1 MNNNTTDI
9 KFFTNEENSTLLSRF
24 KNTLKDSQYFDI
36 LVGYFRLSGFHQL
49 YDSFEKI
56 EKTRILVGLNVDKA
70 TYDIIMQN
78 QENGLIDFES
88 DKPIFVQIAE
98 WLEDAILSN
107 AFEEES
113 QIPSITEISVMCK
126 INPATALKGI
136 NMLVDKEIVY
146 KKRGL
151 GMFVKEGAVKKLMKE
166 RKNMFYESYIEALL
180 DEAKK
185 LNLNKED
192 IIEMIER
199 GYSK

>member
-1 MNNNTTDI
+1 MN
-9 KFFTNEENSTLLSRF
+9 
-24 KNTLKDSQYFDI
+24 
-36 LVGYFRLSGFHQL
+36 
-49 YDSFEKI
+49 
-56 EKTRILVGLNVDKA
+56 
-70 TYDIIMQN
+70 
-78 QENGLIDFES
+78 IDFES

-113 QIPSITEISVMCK
+113 QIPSITEISVICK

-166 RKNMFYESYIEALL
+166 RKNRFYESYIEALL
-180 DEAKK
+180 EEAKK
-185 LNLNKED
+185 LDLNKED